1 MDKEAIRAKR
11 KARRIALQ
19 ALYQW
24 QMSASDLYEIEA
36 QYRLSNDMQKID
48 SEYFSRLLHRIPSEL
63 AEIDALFEP
72 YLDRTIKELNPIELA
87 VLRLGTF
94 ELSHCLEIPY
104 KVVLDESVLLT
115 KTFGA
120 QDGYKYV
127 NGVLNQ
133 VARKTR
139 EAEINRE

>member
-48 SEYFSRLLHRIPSEL
+48 IEYFSRLLHRIPSEL
-63 AEIDALFEP
+63 SEIDALFEP

-94 ELSHCLEIPY
+94 ELYHCLEIPY